1 MEDSELPNISRLS
14 IQEPV
19 PERPAEQRSPRY
31 SHPALSTSISNDNAA
46 EQSSDVEIDEFEAE
60 HGTTP
65 PPPVSFKSVLLQFLK
80 QLATSTSASDLHQ
93 LTCPAIMLNGISLLE
108 YGIHWAEYPQV
119 LAEISKSTDP
129 KGTATPISSPLP
141 SLLLER
147 AIAVCRWF
155 ISCLYGSYAS
165 RSKTAGFE
173 RKPYNPVLGEQFH
186 AVWPDEQGFGET
198 KLTAEQGTSYI
209 LNELLLLL
217 HSQSSS
223 TDHWVLLEE

>member
-1 MEDSELPNISRLS
+1 MDESELPNISRLS

-19 PERPAEQRSPRY
+19 PERPFEQLSPRY
-31 SHPALSTSISNDNAA
+31 SHPTLTSTTSPHANII
-46 EQSSDVEIDEFEAE
+46 EQSSDAEIDEFEAE

-80 QLATSTSASDLHQ
+80 QLATSSSASDLYQ

-119 LAEISKSTDP
+119 LAEIGKSSDP
-129 KGTATPISSPLP
+129 KGNETILV
-141 SLLLER
+141 LLER
-147 AIAVCRWF
+147 TVAVCKWF

-173 RKPYNPVLGEQFH
+173 RKPYNPILGEQFH

-198 KLTAEQGTSYI
+198 SLTAEQGI
-209 LNELLLLL
+209 
-217 HSQSSS
+217 
-223 TDHWVLLEE
+223 